1 MLKQKSGPRSTRP
14 GGEDAKP
21 GSPSFLYALCRT
33 SSLHDLYLPLAQLEV
48 LRKMAKVSQPELKR
62 FLDKRIAVNIQGGRK
77 IQGTL
82 RGFDMFLNLVVDEA
96 IEQVHPEAGNPNVW
110 QDGDRCG
117 TVVVRGNSV
126 TSLEALENVKTR

>member
-1 MLKQKSGPRSTRP
+1 
-14 GGEDAKP
+14 
-21 GSPSFLYALCRT
+21 
-33 SSLHDLYLPLAQLEV
+33 
-48 LRKMAKVSQPELKR
+48 MAKVSQPELKR

-82 RGFDMFLNLVVDEA
+82 RGFDMFLNLVVDDA
-96 IEQVHPEAGNPNVW
+96 IEQVHPEPNNMNTW